1 MLSSPRRMP
10 MFPLHS
16 VLFPTAALPLQVFE
30 ARYLRMIDEVLEAD
44 RRFGVVLV
52 TRGSEVGG
60 GDERADTGTIARVVR
75 VGALDD
81 GRLTVVALGERRL
94 RVVDWLADD
103 PYPLATVVEAAAES
117 TGPGTE
123 ALLDRARQAYR
134 RTLAIASELGGM
146 TADPEPNLPDDPV
159 VAGWFLCDAAP
170 LEQYDRQRLLEI
182 DDTDLRLE
190 TLIEGLDAKADL
202 LRARLARG

>member
-123 ALLDRARQAYR
+123 ALLDRGEAGVSAN
-134 RTLAIASELGGM
+134 TGHSVG
-146 TADPEPNLPDDPV
+146 
-159 VAGWFLCDAAP
+159 AGWDDGRSRAELTRRPRCCRVVP
-170 LEQYDRQRLLEI
+170 L
-182 DDTDLRLE
+182 
-190 TLIEGLDAKADL
+190 
-202 LRARLARG
+202 